1 MKHLMLSPHQ
11 KQTLWNSDKPILGAK
26 VKLIAR
32 PGTGKT
38 QTVSSYA
45 IDLASSPT
53 GLKAYQGIAM
63 LSYTNVAK
71 QEISKRV
78 QQLNAGYELLD
89 YPNYIGTFDSFIN
102 NFIFLPFGHRF
113 MGAGIRPT
121 FVGEPFGVWSG
132 LLESAPNHR
141 MHSMYFDCFSFS
153 KDGTIKKLLTSKYV
167 NGTVRRLPVDNN
179 KITNMKNEMFE
190 RGFAL
195 QADANYI
202 ALKLLEQHKDLR
214 RLVTG
219 RFPIVI
225 IDEAQDLTEIQH
237 AIVDLLLDGD
247 DGLRSCVL
255 VGDNAQAIYE
265 WNTARPDL
273 LTNKQGFQLEKL
285 VETFRCSQSVC
296 NLLNAI
302 TDDDYS
308 ISPAGR
314 NLTYADDINISVI
327 DFSDTDQ
334 IEATYASFLEHI
346 QDKEPHDDIKLK
358 VAILARPK
366 TLIATIKS
374 VILGQQVTEAPIFQ
388 EKSSK
393 DFLRIVHYCQKNN
406 WHKAW
411 SAYEKYWKNL
421 KNTNDDDGLIDNIN
435 LEVFSQDDYDA
446 KTFRRNVIVLL
457 KKISDQTAGFSNVSE
472 LSNIN
477 ADVDL
482 KRFFPT
488 ITKNIAD
495 FAGFVARSGGDMP
508 VSDLYSNEQEKDPTI
523 IHFPNGKLGELHIG
537 TVHSVKGE
545 TYDGVLYFS
554 KDITK
559 HSRERCDQSGNAW
572 KKILTHDI
580 QLCED
585 KRIVYVALSRTAQTL
600 WIAGESEV
608 CEAFTA
614 LVEHE

>member
-1 MKHLMLSPHQ
+1 MLSQHQ
-11 KQTLWNSDKPILGAK
+11 KQTLWNNDKPILGAK

-45 IDLASSPT
+45 IDLAANPI

-71 QEISKRV
+71 NEISKRV
-78 QQLNAGYELLD
+78 QQLNTGHELLD

-113 MGAGIRPT
+113 MGAGIRPRL
-121 FVGEPFGVWSG
+121 VGEPFGVWSG

-141 MHSMYFDCFSFS
+141 THSMYFDCFSFA

-167 NGTVRRLPVDNN
+167 NGTSRRLPTDNN

-214 RLVTG
+214 RLVAG
-219 RFPIVI
+219 RFPILI

-237 AIVDLLLDGD
+237 AIIDLLLDGD
-247 DGLRSCVL
+247 DRLKSCVL

-273 LTNKQGFQLEKL
+273 LTNKQDFQSEKL

-308 ISPAGR
+308 ISPAGK
-314 NLTYADDINISVI
+314 NLTYLDDIDISEI

-334 IEATYASFLEHI
+334 IEATYTSFLEHI
-346 QDKEPHDDIKLK
+346 QDKEPHDGIKLK
-358 VAILARPK
+358 VAMLARPK
-366 TLIATIKS
+366 ALIATIKS
-374 VILGQQVTEAPIFQ
+374 VVLGQQVIETPIFQ

-393 DFLRIVHYCQKNN
+393 DFLRIVYYCQKNN

-411 SAYEKYWKNL
+411 SSYERYWKNL
-421 KNTNDDDGLIDNIN
+421 KNKNDTDDLVDNIN

-446 KTFRRNVIVLL
+446 KVFRRNVIVLL
-457 KKISDQTAGFSNVSE
+457 KKISDQTATFTNVSE
-472 LSNIN
+472 LSSIN
-477 ADVDL
+477 TDADL

-495 FAGFVARSGGDMP
+495 FTGFVARSGGDTSI
-508 VSDLYSNEQEKDPTI
+508 SDLYANEQEKDPIT
-523 IHFPNGKLGELHIG
+523 IHFPNGKMGELHIG

-554 KDITK
+554 KDTTK

-572 KKILTHDI
+572 KKILAHDI

-608 CEAFTA
+608 CEAFTT
-614 LVEHE
+614 LIEHEHE